1 MTTVPLQPF
10 QITDPRWP
18 KLPQSTRMLEEVLRI
33 LGGRTNQAGQEL
45 DRWRRQFREKRIA
58 AATPLNQG
66 PAEGSAEKRWRERE
80 GHRSCRKERCR
91 VRHWRSF
98 GPGRDK
104 QRKSL
109 VEAVSCA
116 GGRGLQKVDRLA
128 AGEGGFGKRGAVAEA
143 SRSFVES
150 SA

>member
-45 DRWRRQFREKRIA
+45 DRWRRQCREKRIA

-66 PAEGSAEKRWRERE
+66 PTEGSAEKRWRERE
-80 GHRSCRKERCR
+80 KDTG
-91 VRHWRSF
+91 
-98 GPGRDK
+98 
-104 QRKSL
+104 
-109 VEAVSCA
+109 
-116 GGRGLQKVDRLA
+116 LA
-128 AGEGGFGKRGAVAEA
+128 AKSVVGSGVGEALARGVT
-143 SRSFVES
+143 SRES
-150 SA
+150 RWLRR